1 MRARHA
7 KARATASDI
16 ERQTARLLRAL
27 AEPGAS
33 ARTTDIP
40 RPGLLAV
47 SAKRRG
53 VSLASGHFPAAAGAH
68 LVAQDLAR
76 WRETP
81 GRPVLEITAAGHAK
95 LKRGAAPE
103 PEQFQAQHREVE
115 EAVIEPH
122 GRVKRNEA
130 ESPLVWLRR
139 RGKDGAA
146 AHAVAGK
153 SASGRASAPRFRSR
167 PHAAARHLAL
177 GRHAGR
183 RRGAGPQAGPM
194 TDLSLAARQRVDAAH
209 AGGGPGVFRP
219 ADRCLRLPERAGDLS
234 SPSANGRAGRRIV
247 LDLALGRLARALR
260 DWTAGQRPPRR
271 PCAIGARRITGR
283 SLRLNGRR
291 APRAR
296 RRRASAL
303 MRSTIER
310 TPFERCGV
318 RCCAKPSFSNSA
330 AASISTISLR
340 RLAGIERQRQRHEP
354 AHDMRVAVAA
364 KVRTRLAVGL
374 VRSTLVSSQTW
385 LAQPRTL
392 LASLCAASGSG
403 SSVRPS
409 SMR

>member
-81 GRPVLEITAAGHAK
+81 GRPVLEITAAGDAK

-130 ESPLVWLRR
+130 ESPLAWLARR
-139 RGKDGAA
+139 KDRAGRAMLDPASFAAGERFRHDFTLAGLQPRVTSDWSTPVSGAA
-146 AHAVAGK
+146 
-153 SASGRASAPRFRSR
+153 
-167 PHAAARHLAL
+167 L
-177 GRHAGR
+177 GD
-183 RRGAGPQAGPM
+183 RGMRM
-194 TDLSLAARQRVDAAH
+194 TDLMVAARQRLDAA
-209 AGGGPGVFRP
+209 
-219 ADRCLRLPERAGDLS
+219 LE
-234 SPSANGRAGRRIV
+234 
-247 LDLALGRLARALR
+247 ALGPELGALVIDVCGFLKGLELVEAEHRWPARSAKVVLGIALARLA
-260 DWTAGQRPPRR
+260 
-271 PCAIGARRITGR
+271 
-283 SLRLNGRR
+283 
-291 APRAR
+291 
-296 RRRASAL
+296 
-303 MRSTIER
+303 
-310 TPFERCGV
+310 
-318 RCCAKPSFSNSA
+318 
-330 AASISTISLR
+330 
-340 RLAGIERQRQRHEP
+340 
-354 AHDMRVAVAA
+354 AH
-364 KVRTRLAVGL
+364 
-374 VRSTLVSSQTW
+374 
-385 LAQPRTL
+385 
-392 LASLCAASGSG
+392 
-403 SSVRPS
+403 
-409 SMR
+409 

>member
-130 ESPLVWLRR
+130 ESPLAWLARRKDRAGRAMLDPASFAAGERFRHDFTLAGLQPRVTSDWSTPVSGAALGDRGMRMTSWSRRASGSMPRWRRSGPSSARSSSTSAASSKGWSLSRPSTAGRPARQKSCSASRWRGLRRIRGLRR
-139 RGKDGAA
+139 R
-146 AHAVAGK
+146 
-153 SASGRASAPRFRSR
+153 
-167 PHAAARHLAL
+167 
-177 GRHAGR
+177 
-183 RRGAGPQAGPM
+183 
-194 TDLSLAARQRVDAAH
+194 
-209 AGGGPGVFRP
+209 
-219 ADRCLRLPERAGDLS
+219 
-234 SPSANGRAGRRIV
+234 RAGRRGEKTP
-247 LDLALGRLARALR
+247 ALGQRGLPAESLRGGVRLRRRA
-260 DWTAGQRPPRR
+260 APPRR
-271 PCAIGARRITGR
+271 R
-283 SLRLNGRR
+283 
-291 APRAR
+291 
-296 RRRASAL
+296 
-303 MRSTIER
+303 
-310 TPFERCGV
+310 
-318 RCCAKPSFSNSA
+318 
-330 AASISTISLR
+330 
-340 RLAGIERQRQRHEP
+340 
-354 AHDMRVAVAA
+354 
-364 KVRTRLAVGL
+364 GL
-374 VRSTLVSSQTW
+374 
-385 LAQPRTL
+385 P
-392 LASLCAASGSG
+392 
-403 SSVRPS
+403 P
-409 SMR
+409 